1 MSQDNLIS
9 VIQHDV
15 SQVGIEK
22 IAFNILRNDELLK
35 ISHFYYPYFYFKA
48 DCKMP
53 FLYGRKSFAINAMV
67 DACSGHAA
75 TSDLFTTER
84 KVVPE
89 GQLLTKKITIET
101 AQIKAKR
108 YLIDHLNRK
117 FRTLGNYDI
126 LLGNE
131 QEAYKL
137 FWVLEYKNQSI
148 MVDSIT
154 DEFEVLKL
162 GKRA

>member
-1 MSQDNLIS
+1 
-9 VIQHDV
+9 
-15 SQVGIEK
+15 
-22 IAFNILRNDELLK
+22 
-35 ISHFYYPYFYFKA
+35 
-48 DCKMP
+48 
-53 FLYGRKSFAINAMV
+53 
-67 DACSGHAA
+67 
-75 TSDLFTTER
+75 
-84 KVVPE
+84 VVPE